1 MALNN
6 HLYIDCSTGIAGDM
20 LTSALID
27 MMNDQQRRAF
37 LEKSN
42 NLLSNT
48 KTKFRKIKKFNL
60 DGTTVDVVTDKNTE
74 EFSKDVHSETISS
87 LKITSNKIDAINP
100 FKLIDEFDIN
110 DQCKKNIQN
119 IFELLMKTESFVHN
133 SPDQHSIHFNRI
145 GSIDALIDISNI
157 CILLNML
164 DIKEITA
171 SPVNT
176 GYGQVKYNKKVFQ
189 VPAPAT
195 KKLLEDIPNYYS
207 DIYGELCTP
216 TGISVLKYFS
226 NDFHIL
232 DISNTII
239 KEIGIGFG
247 QKVFNHPTFVKCLL
261 VNRRKLA

>member
-6 HLYIDCSTGIAGDM
+6 LLYIDCSTGIAGDM

-27 MMNDQQRRAF
+27 LLTDKQRKTF
-37 LEKSN
+37 LDKSN

-48 KTKFRKIKKFNL
+48 ETKFRKIKKFNL
-60 DGTTVDVVTDKNTE
+60 DGTTVDIVTDQKIE
-74 EFSKDVHSETISS
+74 EFSKDVHSNTISS
-87 LKITSNKIDAINP
+87 LKITTNKIDAINP
-100 FKLIDEFDIN
+100 FKLIAEFDIS
-110 DQCKKNIQN
+110 DQCKKNIHN

-133 SPDQHSIHFNRI
+133 SPYQHSIHFNRI

-157 CILLNML
+157 CILLDML
-164 DIKEITA
+164 NIKKITA

-226 NDFHIL
+226 EDFHIL

-247 QKVFNHPTFVKCLL
+247 QKAFNHPTFVKCLL
-261 VNRRKLA
+261 VNRRKSA